1 MCAKHM
7 HRRFDESTEWRIGYN
22 NGYSKRPP
30 HPALINEPAYRD
42 GYETGGEDRR
52 AGVVISSS

>member
-1 MCAKHM
+1 M